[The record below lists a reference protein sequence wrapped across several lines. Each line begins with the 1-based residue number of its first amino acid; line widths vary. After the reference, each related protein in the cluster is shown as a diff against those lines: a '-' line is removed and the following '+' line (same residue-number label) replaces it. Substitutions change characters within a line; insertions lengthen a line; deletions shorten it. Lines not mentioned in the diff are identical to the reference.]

1 MYQLMGRRRGCWR
14 EANEAHR
21 RAFSDRRAKH
31 RARLPHIGGTDRLP
45 GRKISFSFCL
55 VLRSLHIRGVRA
67 HEDTTVRF
75 DDGVNVLIGPNGAG
89 KTNILESIHMLCL
102 SRSFLTSRDNVVLR
116 RDAPFYQVVGEFD
129 TEARGR
135 QKVRVAYVPGEG
147 KKIFVGASPLERL
160 TDIVGRF
167 PVVVFSPEDQRLT
180 AEGPEYRRRFIDNI
194 ISQSSPVYLDHLLRY
209 RQALKQRNE
218 LLHRSRRTRRPV
230 DPVVLQGLTEG
241 ILEPGSAIIAARIQ
255 FVESFSR
262 HLDRAYQRISEVA
275 ERPRMAYRPFRN
287 DAGNAAR
294 AGAGNASRPDAGN
307 VAHADAENA
316 THADVNADSHEA
328 AENRAVDKAGVF
340 QAFAAE
346 LESLARREQDRGM
359 TLCGPHRHDLDLH
372 LDDLPV
378 RRYASQGQHRTFG
391 MALKLAQYD
400 YMQDRG
406 TERPIL
412 LLDDVFD
419 NLDPARIEAFLSILG
434 SDAIGQSV
442 TTAARREIV
451 HNHLDPGACRT
462 IDVFPGGQVRQ
473 PDDSMHEETAESGSV
488 SEVAGSTSE
497 NAPQEPDG
505 PAHREQEA
513 PSDAPIASSP

>member
-1 MYQLMGRRRGCWR
+1 
-14 EANEAHR
+14 
-21 RAFSDRRAKH
+21 
-31 RARLPHIGGTDRLP
+31 
-45 GRKISFSFCL
+45 L

-67 HEDTTVRF
+67 HEDTSVHF
-75 DDGVNVLIGPNGAG
+75 EDGVNVIIGPNGAG
-89 KTNILESIHMLCL
+89 KTNILESIHLLCL

-116 RDAPFYQVVGEFD
+116 QDAPFYEVVGEFD
-129 TEARGR
+129 TDARGR
-135 QKVRVAYVPGEG
+135 QKVRVAFVPGEG

-218 LLHRSRRTRRPV
+218 LLHRARRMKRPV
-230 DPVVLQGLTEG
+230 DPVVLQGLTSG
-241 ILEPGSAIIAARIQ
+241 ILGPGAAIIAARIA
-255 FVESFSR
+255 FIEAFTH
-262 HLDRAYQRISEVA
+262 HLDRAYEQISEVA
-275 ERPRMAYRPFRN
+275 ERPRITYEPFPESVWPPST
-287 DAGNAAR
+287 D
-294 AGAGNASRPDAGN
+294 
-307 VAHADAENA
+307 VADA
-316 THADVNADSHEA
+316 A
-328 AENRAVDKAGVF
+328 AVRE
-340 QAFAAE
+340 AFAAE
-346 LESLARREQDRGM
+346 LDRGARREQERGM
-359 TLCGPHRHDLDLH
+359 TLCGPHRHDLDLY

-400 YMQDRG
+400 YLQDRG
-406 TERPIL
+406 RERPIL

-451 HNHLDPGACRT
+451 HNHLDPASCRT
-462 IDVFPGGQVRQ
+462 IDVLPGAEVRE
-473 PDDSMHEETAESGSV
+473 PELRTPERDE
-488 SEVAGSTSE
+488 SEVR
-497 NAPQEPDG
+497 EPT
-505 PAHREQEA
+505 P
-513 PSDAPIASSP
+513 

>member
-1 MYQLMGRRRGCWR
+1 M
-14 EANEAHR
+14 
-21 RAFSDRRAKH
+21 
-31 RARLPHIGGTDRLP
+31 TLP
-45 GRKISFSFCL
+45 GVAPPARKISFSRRL

-75 DDGVNVLIGPNGAG
+75 DDGVNVIIGPNGAG

-102 SRSFLTSRDNVVLR
+102 SRSFLTSKDNVVLR

-218 LLHRSRRTRRPV
+218 LLHRSRRTKRPV
-230 DPVVLQGLTEG
+230 DPVVLQGLTES
-241 ILEPGSAIIAARIQ
+241 ILVPGAAIIAARFRFI
-255 FVESFSR
+255 EAFSR
-262 HLDRAYQRISEVA
+262 HLDRAYQRISDVA
-275 ERPRMAYRPFRN
+275 ERPQIAYRPF
-287 DAGNAAR
+287 
-294 AGAGNASRPDAGN
+294 S
-307 VAHADAENA
+307 E
-316 THADVNADSHEA
+316 DVWDSHVEEGPDPNSNNTA
-328 AENRAVDKAGVF
+328 RVE

-372 LDDLPV
+372 LDELPV
-378 RRYASQGQHRTFG
+378 RRFASQGQHRTFG

-419 NLDPARIEAFLSILG
+419 NLDPARIEAFLAILG
-434 SDAIGQSV
+434 SEAIGQSV

-451 HNHLDPGACRT
+451 HNHLDPDACRT
-462 IDVFPGGQVRQ
+462 IDVSAGGQVHQ
-473 PDDSMHEETAESGSV
+473 PEDTPSTPDKPVGTEEKTGPDTPS
-488 SEVAGSTSE
+488 
-497 NAPQEPDG
+497 PQRSKEPDT
-505 PAHREQEA
+505 PAHREQDA
-513 PSDAPIASSP
+513 ASDTTIVSSP

>member
-1 MYQLMGRRRGCWR
+1 M
-14 EANEAHR
+14 
-21 RAFSDRRAKH
+21 
-31 RARLPHIGGTDRLP
+31 
-45 GRKISFSFCL
+45 

-67 HEDTTVRF
+67 HEDTRIHF
-75 DDGVNVLIGPNGAG
+75 EEGVNVIIGPNGAG
-89 KTNILESIHMLCL
+89 KTNILESIHLLCL

-116 RDAPFYQVVGEFD
+116 KSAPFYEVIGEFD

-209 RQALKQRNE
+209 RQTLKQRNE
-218 LLHRSRRTRRPV
+218 LLHRARRTKRAV
-230 DPVVLQGLTEG
+230 DAVVLQGLTAG
-241 ILEPGSAIIAARIQ
+241 ILEPGAAIIAARIA
-255 FVESFSR
+255 FIKAFTH
-262 HLDRAYQRISEVA
+262 HLDWAYEQISDVA
-275 ERPRMAYRPFRN
+275 ERPRITYEPFPESVWPSSTDVI
-287 DAGNAAR
+287 DAAAVR
-294 AGAGNASRPDAGN
+294 
-307 VAHADAENA
+307 E
-316 THADVNADSHEA
+316 
-328 AENRAVDKAGVF
+328 
-340 QAFAAE
+340 AFAAE
-346 LESLARREQDRGM
+346 LERGARREQERGM
-359 TLCGPHRHDLDLH
+359 TLCGPHRHDLDLY

-400 YMQDRG
+400 YLQDRG
-406 TERPIL
+406 RERPIL

-419 NLDPARIEAFLSILG
+419 NLDPARIEAFLGILG

-451 HNHLDPGACRT
+451 HNHLDPASCRT
-462 IDVFPGGQVRQ
+462 IDVLPGAEVRG
-473 PDDSMHEETAESGSV
+473 PELR
-488 SEVAGSTSE
+488 
-497 NAPQEPDG
+497 EPI
-505 PAHREQEA
+505 P
-513 PSDAPIASSP
+513 

>member
-1 MYQLMGRRRGCWR
+1 M
-14 EANEAHR
+14 
-21 RAFSDRRAKH
+21 
-31 RARLPHIGGTDRLP
+31 
-45 GRKISFSFCL
+45 

-67 HEDTTVRF
+67 HEDTSIHF
-75 DDGVNVLIGPNGAG
+75 EEGVNVIIGPNGAG
-89 KTNILESIHMLCL
+89 KTNILESIHLLCL

-116 RDAPFYQVVGEFD
+116 KSAPFYEVIGEFD

-209 RQALKQRNE
+209 RQTLKQRNE
-218 LLHRSRRTRRPV
+218 LLHRARRTKRAV
-230 DPVVLQGLTEG
+230 DAVVLQGLTAG
-241 ILEPGSAIIAARIQ
+241 ILEPGAAIIAARIA
-255 FVESFSR
+255 FIKAFTH
-262 HLDRAYQRISEVA
+262 HLDRAYEQISDVA
-275 ERPRMAYRPFRN
+275 ERPRITYEPFPESVWPSSTDVI
-287 DAGNAAR
+287 DAAAVR
-294 AGAGNASRPDAGN
+294 
-307 VAHADAENA
+307 E
-316 THADVNADSHEA
+316 
-328 AENRAVDKAGVF
+328 
-340 QAFAAE
+340 AFAAE
-346 LESLARREQDRGM
+346 LERGARREQERGM
-359 TLCGPHRHDLDLH
+359 TLCGPHRHDLDLY

-400 YMQDRG
+400 YLQDRG
-406 TERPIL
+406 RERPIL

-419 NLDPARIEAFLSILG
+419 NLDPARIEAFLGILG

-451 HNHLDPGACRT
+451 HNHLDPASCRT
-462 IDVFPGGQVRQ
+462 IDVLPGAEVR
-473 PDDSMHEETAESGSV
+473 
-488 SEVAGSTSE
+488 
-497 NAPQEPDG
+497 EPEL
-505 PAHREQEA
+505 RE
-513 PSDAPIASSP
+513 PIP

>member
-1 MYQLMGRRRGCWR
+1 M
-14 EANEAHR
+14 
-21 RAFSDRRAKH
+21 
-31 RARLPHIGGTDRLP
+31 
-45 GRKISFSFCL
+45 

-67 HEDTTVRF
+67 HEDTSVHF
-75 DDGVNVLIGPNGAG
+75 EDGVNVIIGPNGAG
-89 KTNILESIHMLCL
+89 KTNILESIHLLCL

-116 RDAPFYQVVGEFD
+116 QDAPFYEVVGEFD
-129 TEARGR
+129 TDARGR
-135 QKVRVAYVPGEG
+135 QKVRVAFVPGEG

-218 LLHRSRRTRRPV
+218 LLHRARRMKRPV
-230 DPVVLQGLTEG
+230 DPVVLQGLTSG
-241 ILEPGSAIIAARIQ
+241 ILGPGAAIIAARIA
-255 FVESFSR
+255 FIEAFTH
-262 HLDRAYQRISEVA
+262 HLDRAYEQISEVA
-275 ERPRMAYRPFRN
+275 ERPRITYEPFPESVWPPST
-287 DAGNAAR
+287 D
-294 AGAGNASRPDAGN
+294 
-307 VAHADAENA
+307 VADA
-316 THADVNADSHEA
+316 A
-328 AENRAVDKAGVF
+328 AVRE
-340 QAFAAE
+340 AFAAE
-346 LESLARREQDRGM
+346 LDRGARREQERGM
-359 TLCGPHRHDLDLH
+359 TLCGPHRHDLDLY

-400 YMQDRG
+400 YLQDRG
-406 TERPIL
+406 RERPIL

-451 HNHLDPGACRT
+451 HNHLDPASCRT
-462 IDVFPGGQVRQ
+462 IDVLPGAEVRE
-473 PDDSMHEETAESGSV
+473 PELRTPERDE
-488 SEVAGSTSE
+488 SEVR
-497 NAPQEPDG
+497 EPT
-505 PAHREQEA
+505 P
-513 PSDAPIASSP
+513 

>member
-1 MYQLMGRRRGCWR
+1 
-14 EANEAHR
+14 
-21 RAFSDRRAKH
+21 
-31 RARLPHIGGTDRLP
+31 
-45 GRKISFSFCL
+45 L

-67 HEDTTVRF
+67 HEDTSVHF
-75 DDGVNVLIGPNGAG
+75 EDGVNVIIGPNGAG
-89 KTNILESIHMLCL
+89 KTNILESIHLLCL

-116 RDAPFYQVVGEFD
+116 QDAPFYEVVGEFD
-129 TEARGR
+129 TDARGR
-135 QKVRVAYVPGEG
+135 QKVRVAFVPGEG

-218 LLHRSRRTRRPV
+218 LLHRARRMKRPV
-230 DPVVLQGLTEG
+230 DPVVLQGLTSG
-241 ILEPGSAIIAARIQ
+241 ILGPGAAIIAARIA
-255 FVESFSR
+255 FIEAFTH
-262 HLDRAYQRISEVA
+262 HLDRAYEQISDVA
-275 ERPRMAYRPFRN
+275 ERPRITYEPFPESVWPPST
-287 DAGNAAR
+287 D
-294 AGAGNASRPDAGN
+294 
-307 VAHADAENA
+307 VADA
-316 THADVNADSHEA
+316 A
-328 AENRAVDKAGVF
+328 AVRE
-340 QAFAAE
+340 AFAAE
-346 LESLARREQDRGM
+346 LDRGARREQERGM
-359 TLCGPHRHDLDLH
+359 TLCGPHRHDLDLY

-400 YMQDRG
+400 YLQDRG
-406 TERPIL
+406 RERPIL

-451 HNHLDPGACRT
+451 HNHLDPASCRT
-462 IDVFPGGQVRQ
+462 IDVLPGAEVRE
-473 PDDSMHEETAESGSV
+473 PELRTPERDE
-488 SEVAGSTSE
+488 SEVR
-497 NAPQEPDG
+497 EPT
-505 PAHREQEA
+505 P
-513 PSDAPIASSP
+513 

>member
-1 MYQLMGRRRGCWR
+1 M
-14 EANEAHR
+14 
-21 RAFSDRRAKH
+21 
-31 RARLPHIGGTDRLP
+31 
-45 GRKISFSFCL
+45 

-67 HEDTTVRF
+67 HEDSSVHF
-75 DDGVNVLIGPNGAG
+75 EDGVNVIIGPNGAG
-89 KTNILESIHMLCL
+89 KTNILESIHLLCL

-116 RDAPFYQVVGEFD
+116 QDAPFYEVVGEFD

-135 QKVRVAYVPGEG
+135 QKVRVAFVPGEG
-147 KKIFVGASPLERL
+147 KKIFVGVSPLERL

-218 LLHRSRRTRRPV
+218 LLHRARRTKRPV
-230 DPVVLQGLTEG
+230 DPVVLQGLTSG
-241 ILEPGSAIIAARIQ
+241 ILEPGAAIIAARIA
-255 FVESFSR
+255 FIEAFTH
-262 HLDRAYQRISEVA
+262 HLDRAYEQISDVA
-275 ERPRMAYRPFRN
+275 ERPRITYEPFPESVWPPST
-287 DAGNAAR
+287 D
-294 AGAGNASRPDAGN
+294 
-307 VAHADAENA
+307 VADA
-316 THADVNADSHEA
+316 A
-328 AENRAVDKAGVF
+328 AVRE
-340 QAFAAE
+340 AFAAE
-346 LESLARREQDRGM
+346 LDRGARREQERGM
-359 TLCGPHRHDLDLH
+359 TLCGPHRHDLDLY

-400 YMQDRG
+400 YLQDRG
-406 TERPIL
+406 RERPIL

-451 HNHLDPGACRT
+451 HNHLDPTSCRT
-462 IDVFPGGQVRQ
+462 IDVLPGAEVR
-473 PDDSMHEETAESGSV
+473 
-488 SEVAGSTSE
+488 
-497 NAPQEPDG
+497 EPEL
-505 PAHREQEA
+505 RE
-513 PSDAPIASSP
+513 PTP